1 MSNEFSSVEHLE
13 DVEKYNK
20 IHPDVIPPA
29 CGLPEQTGGRKVEPG
44 IQNAIV
50 PTYLPTYRWAVEW
63 IPAIHSTGVEP
74 CGNDEAAGVTPM
86 CVGHSLPRLRGRI
99 RVGVE

>member
-1 MSNEFSSVEHLE
+1 MEHLE

-50 PTYLPTYRWAVEW
+50 PTYLPTYL
-63 IPAIHSTGVEP
+63 PMGSGVDSRHPLHWSGAMRE
-74 CGNDEAAGVTPM
+74 
-86 CVGHSLPRLRGRI
+86 
-99 RVGVE
+99 